1 MVWVKFAICLAV
13 ILVAG
18 TKLSKYGDAVAEKT
32 ELGHIWV
39 GVVLLAAITSLPE
52 LATGISSV
60 ALVGKA
66 DLTLGDLFGS
76 NLINL
81 VVIAIIDVFYTRGPV
96 LHYLGTGIVLAAI
109 LSTMLIAI
117 AATSIYVAQNVA
129 SLGIFGY
136 IGLYSPILLCL
147 YLLAQFMLI
156 RFQRTRQDQ
165 TPISGPVTMD
175 YESMSLRRVSTFFAI
190 AAMVTIGA
198 GIWLGLIGNELSE
211 VTGLNASFV
220 GTLFLAICTSA
231 PEIVV
236 SISALRLGAP
246 DMAVGNVIGSN
257 LFNMGVTIF
266 VDDLFYTTGPILSY
280 AAMGRLSGTALF
292 AILMSCVVIIGLIFR
307 PRFWSRGS
315 WVGVD
320 ARGSNFFVCWR
331 DKPFYICSV
340 HINLGPCF

>member
-18 TKLSKYGDAVAEKT
+18 TKLSKYGDAIAEKT
-32 ELGHIWV
+32 GLGRIWV
-39 GVVLLAAITSLPE
+39 GVVLLATITSLPE

-60 ALVGKA
+60 ALVGKP

-109 LSTMLIAI
+109 LSTLLIAV

-147 YLLAQFMLI
+147 YLLVQCMLI
-156 RFQRTRQDQ
+156 RFQRTQQ
-165 TPISGPVTMD
+165 GQPPISGPVTAV
-175 YESMSLRRVSTFFAI
+175 YESISLRRVSTFFAI
-190 AAMVTIGA
+190 AAMATIGA
-198 GIWLGLIGNELSE
+198 GTWLGLIGDELSE

-236 SISALRLGAP
+236 SISALRLGAL

-280 AAMGRLSGTALF
+280 AAMDHIGTALF

-307 PRFWSRGS
+307 PRFWPRI

-320 ARGSNFFVCWR
+320 AMSLIFLYVGAIVVL
-331 DKPFYICSV
+331 YV
-340 HINLGPCF
+340 LGKH

>member
-1 MVWVKFAICLAV
+1 
-13 ILVAG
+13 
-18 TKLSKYGDAVAEKT
+18 
-32 ELGHIWV
+32 
-39 GVVLLAAITSLPE
+39 
-52 LATGISSV
+52 
-60 ALVGKA
+60 
-66 DLTLGDLFGS
+66 
-76 NLINL
+76 
-81 VVIAIIDVFYTRGPV
+81 V

-117 AATSIYVAQNVA
+117 AATFIYVAQNVA
-129 SLGIFGY
+129 SLGIFSY

-156 RFQRTRQDQ
+156 RFQRTQQSQ
-165 TPISGPVTMD
+165 TSVSDPVTTG
-175 YESMSLRRVSTFFAI
+175 YENISLGRVSTFFTI

-280 AAMGRLSGTALF
+280 AAMDHVGTALF

-307 PRFWSRGS
+307 PRFWARV
-315 WVGVD
+315 WVGID
-320 ARGSNFFVCWR
+320 AMALIFLYAGAIAVL
-331 DKPFYICSV
+331 YV
-340 HINLGPCF
+340 LGKH

>member
-1 MVWVKFAICLAV
+1 LVWVKFAICLAV

-18 TKLSKYGDAVAEKT
+18 TKLSKYGDAIAEKT
-32 ELGHIWV
+32 GLGRIWV

-60 ALVGKA
+60 ALVGKP

-96 LHYLGTGIVLAAI
+96 LHYLGTGIVLAAV
-109 LSTMLIAI
+109 LSTLLIAV

-129 SLGIFGY
+129 PLGIFGY

-147 YLLAQFMLI
+147 FLLAQYMLF
-156 RFQRTRQDQ
+156 RFQRTQQ
-165 TPISGPVTMD
+165 GQSPNNGSVTAD
-175 YESMSLRRVSTFFAI
+175 YESISLRQVSTFFGI
-190 AAMVTIGA
+190 AALATIGA
-198 GIWLGLIGNELSE
+198 GIWLGFIGNELSE
-211 VTGLNASFV
+211 VTGLKASFV

-236 SISALRLGAP
+236 SISALRLGALE
-246 DMAVGNVIGSN
+246 MAVGNVIGSN
-257 LFNMGVTIF
+257 LFNMGVIIF

-280 AAMGRLSGTALF
+280 ASIDHIGTALF
-292 AILMSCVVIIGLIFR
+292 AILMSCVVIIGLIYR
-307 PRFWSRGS
+307 PRFWPRI
-315 WVGVD
+315 WVGID
-320 ARGSNFFVCWR
+320 AAALILLYLGAVFVLYSMGR
-331 DKPFYICSV
+331 F
-340 HINLGPCF
+340 

>member
-18 TKLSKYGDAVAEKT
+18 TKLSKYGDAIAEKT
-32 ELGHIWV
+32 GLGRIWV

-60 ALVGKA
+60 ALVGKP

-109 LSTMLIAI
+109 LSTLLIAV

-147 YLLAQFMLI
+147 YLLVQCMLI
-156 RFQRTRQDQ
+156 RFQRTQQ
-165 TPISGPVTMD
+165 GQPPISGPVTAV
-175 YESMSLRRVSTFFAI
+175 YESISLRRVSTFFVI
-190 AAMVTIGA
+190 AAMATIGA
-198 GIWLGLIGNELSE
+198 GTWLGLIGDELSE

-236 SISALRLGAP
+236 SISALRLGAL

-266 VDDLFYTTGPILSY
+266 VVDLFYTTGPILSY
-280 AAMGRLSGTALF
+280 AAMDHIGTALF

-307 PRFWSRGS
+307 PRFWPRI

-320 ARGSNFFVCWR
+320 AMALIFLYVGAIVVL
-331 DKPFYICSV
+331 YV
-340 HINLGPCF
+340 LGKH